1 VVTYGEIRTNGT
13 CASSYTLT
21 RTWTATDVCGNVSS
35 KTQVIMVEDKTA
47 PELSTAPANTTVSCE
62 AVPTAAVLTA
72 TDNCDLA
79 PVVTYAEVRTNG
91 TCANSYTL
99 TRTWTATDVCGNS
112 SSKTQVITVEDKTA
126 PILSTAPANIMVSCE
141 AVPQMEILSAMDNC
155 GTAVNVVS
163 SEVRNEESCG
173 NYTLVRTWTA
183 TDVCGNSSS
192 RTQTIKVQQ
201 KVISV
206 ETDVSNV
213 TCSCD
218 LGSTATVSLGILNG
232 CSGNTY
238 QYSSNGSDYHDSP
251 IFNNVKTGSSTFYV
265 RNSFGCV
272 VGIKTIAINSP
283 SITTLPLPKDTT
295 ICLGNKVFLPVN
307 KNIKNK
313 YIWHRTINGNEFVKK
328 PNTDSVGIFTY
339 YVSQSNDFN
348 DCESD
353 RMPITIRVIDST
365 LTITEQPIQQ
375 TVCKNAFATFGV
387 VTKGYVK
394 AYQWQKNGVNIIG
407 ANAQNFSI
415 LIANEEDIAQYSCLI
430 IGICKTIISKPAKL
444 EINTCQTPIDFDL
457 ALRTTVIDTNKV
469 FYANTLV
476 RYKTIVYNQGK
487 EKAYNI
493 SVINYIPKGMSF
505 ENYKNWTWKDNQ
517 LTTQI
522 DSLAAGDSISIEL
535 ALRINANQIS
545 GKMINI
551 TEIFGADKDKLGKI
565 HLTADN
571 DSRFDR
577 NSSNDIGGKEESAT
591 DNAIFGNG
599 DGENDNVGGIILE
612 YDEDDADPATI
623 YIQSIRKQCSDL
635 ALRKRVIHNL
645 SEMYLPNELARFEI
659 TVYNQCPTATV
670 YNIDII
676 DYIPKGLDFY
686 LKDNT
691 NQNWQIS
698 INNEVVTRIDSLA
711 DGDSIS
717 IQIALRVSHQAK
729 PGHYITKAEIFGA
742 DLDKL
747 GTNHLLSDA
756 DSHFDKNSTN
766 DIGGREYSPTDDMIL
781 GDGGATLDIVG
792 GINLNHDED
801 DEDPAAI
808 TVIPF
813 TNRCN
818 DLALR
823 NQPEYRLVTPMYLPK
838 DSVKF
843 EVTVYNQCENCKIY
857 NVNVVNYIPNG
868 MELDINNPINQR
880 WKISIDTV
888 RTSNGTI
895 RIDTNAVTR
904 VDSLTGM
911 EAKTIE
917 IVLKIKADTKPGVY
931 INKAEIYSATT
942 DFAGSNPIYYDRD
955 GTFDRD
961 QANDIGGKEN
971 SPTDNYILGD
981 GNEYY
986 DVVDGVLIKHDED
999 DEDPALIVVGDINCL
1014 ALSADSV
1021 SGTKWF
1027 DFFDKNGRLFAS
1039 INPNGQ
1045 NLGKVS
1051 LSIRH
1056 YGNLLAN
1063 IPATKNGT
1071 KFMSRYFDF
1080 VSSLKNS
1087 YENPVSI
1094 KLYFTD
1100 EEFATYKKAI
1110 NINTFTPEDFN
1121 IVRYA
1126 GPNQNCRLEDNDNFN
1141 EGISDV
1147 IYKDI
1152 RNDTLYKAFAVQF
1165 NTHNLAE
1172 FGATSN
1178 KFNFIDGFK
1187 ATKKENIVSLN
1198 WEATLEV
1205 NGNYYLIERSTDCK
1219 LYTKLAKVSTIK
1231 VGTYSFIDSSAPT
1244 STNCYRISFVDTD
1257 GTHKVLD
1264 NKSIQ
1269 EEIPSGKVLDKSRII
1284 VHNAEVLIPT
1294 CLIYPN
1300 PIADLNNI
1308 NLELKNL
1315 TPKKVSLSTI
1325 FGTQLEVKLKR
1336 TNENQYQL
1344 QLGSNFEVSNFYYL
1358 VVNDQF
1364 GRSCTVRFVINQN

>member
-1 VVTYGEIRTNGT
+1 M
-13 CASSYTLT
+13 A
-21 RTWTATDVCGNVSS
+21 
-35 KTQVIMVEDKTA
+35 
-47 PELSTAPANTTVSCE
+47 
-62 AVPTAAVLTA
+62 
-72 TDNCDLA
+72 
-79 PVVTYAEVRTNG
+79 
-91 TCANSYTL
+91 
-99 TRTWTATDVCGNS
+99 
-112 SSKTQVITVEDKTA
+112 
-126 PILSTAPANIMVSCE
+126 
-141 AVPQMEILSAMDNC
+141 ILSAVDNC
-155 GTAVNVVS
+155 GTSVNVVS

-183 TDVCGNSSS
+183 TDACGNSSS

-213 TCSCD
+213 SCSCD

-238 QYSSNGSDYHDSP
+238 QYSSNGSDYQDSP

-272 VGIKTIAINSP
+272 TGIKTIAINSP
-283 SITTLPLPKDTT
+283 SITTLPLPRDTT
-295 ICLGNKVFLPVN
+295 ICLGNKFLLPLN

-313 YIWHRTINGNEFVKK
+313 YIWHRTANGNEFINK
-328 PNTDSVGIFTY
+328 PNTDSVGVTTY
-339 YVSQSNDFN
+339 YVSQTPASS
-348 DCESD
+348 DCESL
-353 RMPITIRVIDST
+353 RVPITIRVIDST
-365 LTITEQPIQQ
+365 LTIIEHPIKQ
-375 TVCKNAFATFGV
+375 TICKNTFATFGV
-387 VTKGYVK
+387 VTNGFVK
-394 AYQWQKNGVNIIG
+394 SYQWQKNGVNIIG
-407 ANAQNFSI
+407 ANAQNYSI
-415 LIANEEDIAQYSCLI
+415 PVASESTIGQYTCVI
-430 IGICKTIISKPAKL
+430 TGNCKTIVSNPALL
-444 EINTCQTPIDFDL
+444 EISGCQIPNEFDL

-476 RYKTIVYNQGK
+476 KYKTIVYNQGK

-535 ALRINANQIS
+535 ALRINANLIS

-551 TEIFGADKDKLGKI
+551 AEIFGADKDKSGKI
-565 HLTADN
+565 HLLADN

-599 DGENDNVGGIILE
+599 DGENDIVGGINPE

-623 YIQSIRKQCSDL
+623 YIQSIRKRCSDL
-635 ALRKRVIHNL
+635 ALRKRVIHNVQ
-645 SEMYLPNELARFEI
+645 EMYLPNDLARFEI
-659 TVYNQCPTATV
+659 TVYNQCPTATA

-676 DYIPKGLDFY
+676 DYIPKGLDFD
-686 LKDNT
+686 LKDST

-698 INNEVVTRIDSLA
+698 NNNEVVTRIDSLA
-711 DGDSIS
+711 GGDSIS
-717 IQIALRVSHQAK
+717 IQIALRVNHQTK
-729 PGHYITKAEIFGA
+729 PGLYITKAEIFGA
-742 DLDKL
+742 DLDKS
-747 GTNHLLSDA
+747 GTNHLFSDA
-756 DSHFDKNSTN
+756 DSRFDKNSFN
-766 DIGGREYSPTDDMIL
+766 DIGGRENSPTDDMIL
-781 GDGGATLDIVG
+781 GDGEGTFDVVR

-808 TVIPF
+808 IVIPF
-813 TNRCN
+813 TNLCN
-818 DLALR
+818 DLAIR
-823 NQPEYRLVTPMYLPK
+823 NEPEYRLVTPMYLPK

-843 EVTVYNQCENCKIY
+843 EVTVYNQCKNCKIY
-857 NVNVVNYIPNG
+857 NVNVVNYIPKG

-880 WKISIDTV
+880 WSISIDTV
-888 RTSNGTI
+888 RKSNGTI

-917 IVLKIKADTKPGVY
+917 IVLKIKADSKPGVY

-961 QANDIGGKEN
+961 QSNDIGGKEN
-971 SPTDNYILGD
+971 SPNDNYILGD

-1080 VSSLKNS
+1080 VGSLKNS

-1110 NINTFTPEDFN
+1110 NLNTFTPRDYS

-1126 GPNQNCRLEDNDNFN
+1126 GPNQNCRLEDNDNFI
-1141 EGISDV
+1141 EGFSDV

-1152 RNDTLYKAFAVQF
+1152 TNDSLYKAFAVQF
-1165 NTHNLAE
+1165 NTYNLAE
-1172 FGATSN
+1172 FGATAN
-1178 KFNFIDGFK
+1178 KFNFISGFK
-1187 ATKKENIVSLN
+1187 ATEKENIILLN
-1198 WEATLEV
+1198 WESTLEV
-1205 NGNYYLIERSTDCK
+1205 NGAYYLIERSTDCK

-1231 VGTYSFIDSSAPT
+1231 VGTYSFTDNSAPT

-1269 EEIPSGKVLDKSRII
+1269 TEIPSGKVLEKSRII
-1284 VHNAEVLIPT
+1284 VHNAEVLPPT

-1325 FGTQLEVKLKR
+1325 FGTQLEVKLKP

-1344 QLGSNFEVSNFYYL
+1344 QLGSNFEVSNIYYL

-1364 GRSCTVRFVINQN
+1364 GRSCSVRFVINQN